1 MTDKLGHHFFFKW
14 PYIFFFFWVIKHKR
28 YKRYYRDAIFATTM
42 MWLIVIVV
50 KKMIGQYESNKQP
63 NHNFT
68 ILELGPALEL
78 SHLDHGLRPSN
89 IEGPQIW
96 SGKLFIYLFLIKENM

>member
-1 MTDKLGHHFFFKW
+1 
-14 PYIFFFFWVIKHKR
+14 
-28 YKRYYRDAIFATTM
+28 
-42 MWLIVIVV
+42 MWIIVIVLE
-50 KKMIGQYESNKQP
+50 KIIGQCESNKQP